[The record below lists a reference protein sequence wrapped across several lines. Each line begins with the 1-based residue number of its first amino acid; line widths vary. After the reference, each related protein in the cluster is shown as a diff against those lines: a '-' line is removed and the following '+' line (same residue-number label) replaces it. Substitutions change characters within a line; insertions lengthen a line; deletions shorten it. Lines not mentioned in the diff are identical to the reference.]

1 MKSIMITM
9 QAAARF
15 IRIGKEDADSF
26 SLSYM
31 MKQPASC
38 WLRFPQKDNCPTH
51 SSYNDQSS
59 SLSTTALGVLEENES
74 HNQDG

>member
-1 MKSIMITM
+1 MPIVSVFRTCN
-9 QAAARF
+9 
-15 IRIGKEDADSF
+15 
-26 SLSYM
+26 M

-38 WLRFPQKDNCPTH
+38 WLRFPQKENCPTP

-59 SLSTTALGVLEENES
+59 SLSTIALGVLEENES